1 MPWNT
6 PERFSL
12 RLGWKHCTLGEK
24 TIAYVLFKC
33 YNFSSS
39 GFYLSFY
46 WATGEEVR
54 KKTTVQCLLLG
65 ALLGKYLRNR
75 HMCTSYIHLYK
86 STTYKILSKGLLEP
100 VCNWFGQV
108 SVALVGVWL
117 LRRSQATSLMCLRHL
132 LGSCIRWRLVYD
144 SAKACNAIRPASRD
158 FLTTGWG
165 FFLFLGENDFLKW
178 LSRSSQAVSPVK
190 KKWAPSRSRAST
202 PGGKLKVRV
211 TVDQSVTLQP

>member
-12 RLGWKHCTLGEK
+12 RLGWTHCTLGER

-65 ALLGKYLRNR
+65 APLGKYLRNW

-132 LGSCIRWRLVYD
+132 LGSCIRWRLVLF
-144 SAKACNAIRPASRD
+144 AIRPASRD
-158 FLTTGWG
+158 FSYDRVG
-165 FFLFLGENDFLKW
+165 FFLFFSRREWFLKMI
-178 LSRSSQAVSPVK
+178 
-190 KKWAPSRSRAST
+190 
-202 PGGKLKVRV
+202 
-211 TVDQSVTLQP
+211 VTLKSSRLSCEKKMSSFKVTR